1 MRLKLFL
8 LLLICNSTFAQ
19 KSALNE
25 GHNHIYALP
34 FESGKTILIMQGYN
48 GKYSHKNKFALD
60 FRIRKGKPVC
70 AARSG
75 KVIKMVEHNN
85 EGGGDI
91 KFINK
96 ANYVVIDH
104 GDGTYAG
111 YWHLEKNGALVE
123 VGDIVKVGDKIGK
136 SGSTGF
142 STMAH
147 LHFMVYSYDK
157 NGKQYTLPTFF
168 KTNRKPSK
176 SLRSYSLVRSP
187 KDSK

>member
-1 MRLKLFL
+1 ML
-8 LLLICNSTFAQ
+8 LSHSSFAQ
-19 KSALNE
+19 QLSVLLKA
-25 GHNHIYALP
+25 HQHIYRLP
-34 FESGKTILIMQGYN
+34 FESGKTVLIMQGYN

-60 FRIRKGKPVC
+60 FRLRKGKPVC

-85 EGGGDI
+85 EGGGNI
-91 KFINK
+91 KFVNK

-111 YWHLEKNGALVE
+111 YWHLEQNGALVE

-157 NGKQYTLPTFF
+157 NGKQYTLPTLF

-187 KDSK
+187 KDLK

>member
-8 LLLICNSTFAQ
+8 LLLICNSTIAQ
-19 KSALNE
+19 KSVLNE

-60 FRIRKGKPVC
+60 FRLRKGKPIC

-85 EGGGDI
+85 EGGGNI
-91 KFINK
+91 KYVNK

-111 YWHLEKNGALVE
+111 YWHLEENGALVE
-123 VGDIVKVGDKIGK
+123 VGDLVKVGDKIGK

-147 LHFMVYSYDK
+147 LHFMVYRYNEK
-157 NGKQYTLPTFF
+157 GKQQTIPTCFAT
-168 KTNRKPSK
+168 KKKPCK
-176 SLRSYSLVRSP
+176 RLKSYSLVRG
-187 KDSK
+187 K

>member
-1 MRLKLFL
+1 MRFKLFL
-8 LLLICNSTFAQ
+8 LMLLSHSSFAQ
-19 KSALNE
+19 QISFNE
-25 GHNHIYALP
+25 SHQHIYRLP
-34 FESGKTILIMQGYN
+34 FESGKTVLIMQGYN

-60 FRIRKGKPVC
+60 FRLRKGKSVC

-85 EGGGDI
+85 EGGGNI
-91 KFINK
+91 KFVSK

-111 YWHLEKNGALVE
+111 YWHLEQNGALVE
-123 VGDIVKVGDKIGK
+123 VGDLVKVGDKIGK

-157 NGKQYTLPTFF
+157 NGKQHTVPTFF
-168 KTNRKPSK
+168 KTNRKPAK
-176 SLRSYSLVRSP
+176 RLRSYSLVKSP
-187 KDSK
+187 RDSK

>member
-1 MRLKLFL
+1 
-8 LLLICNSTFAQ
+8 
-19 KSALNE
+19 
-25 GHNHIYALP
+25 
-34 FESGKTILIMQGYN
+34 MQGYN

-60 FRIRKGKPVC
+60 FRLRKGKSVC

-85 EGGGDI
+85 EGGGNI
-91 KFINK
+91 KFVSK

-111 YWHLEKNGALVE
+111 YWHLEQNGALVE
-123 VGDIVKVGDKIGK
+123 VGDLVKVGDKIGK

-157 NGKQYTLPTFF
+157 NGKKYTVPTFF
-168 KTNRKPSK
+168 KTNRKPAK
-176 SLRSYSLVRSP
+176 RLRSYSLVKSP
-187 KDSK
+187 RDSK